1 MARPGWGSPSSS
13 WFCFNSLILP
23 RDKEGVR
30 GHRPIGRWDGG
41 GGRAKSQ
48 HLCRQRRRNLMIFRA
63 AWSCFLVRKEPL
75 VEERRDE
82 TSHNTRAS
90 PALCPLGTL
99 AGEGGAE

>member
-1 MARPGWGSPSSS
+1 
-13 WFCFNSLILP
+13 
-23 RDKEGVR
+23 
-30 GHRPIGRWDGG
+30 
-41 GGRAKSQ
+41 
-48 HLCRQRRRNLMIFRA
+48 MIFRA

-99 AGEGGAE
+99 AGEGGGQNDGGYPWAVGMASRGGKLGPYLLRAGRGPVGRWGGPGLRR